1 MAGFE
6 PTAPRSQSECSNQ
19 AELHSGNIKEINVF
33 AITSLTLTRFI
44 SKICLAINSIETIG
58 WIAFFLDFFFLR
70 GSGGGKCV
78 YVHKTSPWFRPI
90 HIVDMG

>member
-1 MAGFE
+1 M
-6 PTAPRSQSECSNQ
+6 
-19 AELHSGNIKEINVF
+19 VF

-90 HIVDMG
+90 HIVDMGIGFMPIIRFERMTY

>member
-1 MAGFE
+1 MA
-6 PTAPRSQSECSNQ
+6 
-19 AELHSGNIKEINVF
+19 F

-70 GSGGGKCV
+70 GSGDGKCV
-78 YVHKTSPWFRPI
+78 YVHKTLPWFRPI
-90 HIVDMG
+90 HNCRHGMGFMPIIRFERMTY